1 MFRHLAILK
10 FKPDASEE
18 ARKRFVNNFPNMAKT
33 VPQIKSWSIGRDAG
47 VGGESHVKAGGFPP
61 NYDVGLQLDFDNPD
75 AYRQYAESPVHQ
87 KFFADYLGPIIAER
101 VVVQFHM

>member
-87 KFFADYLGPIIAER
+87 KFFADYLGPIIVER
-101 VVVQFHM
+101 VVVQFHL